1 MSLIDEQLARL
12 AREHEERG
20 EKREA
25 ERRVASAPAAE
36 IAGIIEIAPERERE
50 LASRIGTLAEAQ
62 SAFAA
67 FDFENGTTA
76 SLIELLLLAGVR
88 LRASDIHIEPQE
100 VAVSLRMRIDGI
112 MQDAGT
118 IPIPYHKLFS
128 SRLKLLARMKLN
140 ADKPQDGRFSV
151 RLPESQI
158 EVRVSSVPSQYGET
172 VVMRILDPR
181 ALETDIGSLGLRQ
194 DDFAIVMRE
203 LSVPN
208 GMILNTGPTGSGKT
222 TTLYSFLK
230 KVARPEK
237 KAITIEDPIEYAISG
252 IEQTQVSEDKGYSF
266 ATGLKAIVRQDPD
279 IILVGE
285 IRDAETAEIGMQAA
299 LTGHQVF
306 STVHANDA
314 AGAIPRLLDMGVQKE
329 TIGPAINLIMGQRLV
344 RRLCEKCKKPSQGL
358 RPAEVDAVMHEKIKK
373 YLEILPA
380 RVSREGLAAEGMCE
394 SVGCLACDNTG
405 YRGRIALFEL
415 FPINADAE
423 KIIAANTGYADL
435 YAFAIARGM
444 VTMQQDGMLKVLHGI
459 TTVAEIEA
467 ATGPI
472 EM

>member
-20 EKREA
+20 EKRAA
-25 ERRVASAPAAE
+25 ERAAAVAPQAEVAGVIGITPDRV
-36 IAGIIEIAPERERE
+36 RE
-50 LASRIGTLAEAQ
+50 LAPSIGTLADVKA
-62 SAFAA
+62 AFAA
-67 FDFENGTTA
+67 FDFENGPI
-76 SLIELLLLAGVR
+76 SSFIELVLLTSVH
-88 LRASDIHIEPQE
+88 LRVSDIHIEPQE
-100 VAVSLRMRIDGI
+100 TTVVVRLRIDGI
-112 MQDAGT
+112 MNEAGM
-118 IPIPYHKLFS
+118 IPLPYYKMLS
-128 SRLKLLARMKLN
+128 SRLKLAARMKLN

-151 RLPESQI
+151 RTEGVQI

-172 VVMRILDPR
+172 VVMRVLDPK
-181 ALETDIGSLGLRQ
+181 ALQTDIGSLGLRQ

-230 KVARPEK
+230 KVARPES
-237 KAITIEDPIEYAISG
+237 KAITIEDPIEYAVHG
-252 IEQTQVSEDKGYSF
+252 IEQTQVNEDKGYSF

-285 IRDAETAEIGMQAA
+285 IRDEETAGIAMQAA

-314 AGAIPRLLDMGVQKE
+314 VGAVPRLLDMGVEKE

-344 RRLCEKCKKPSQGL
+344 RRLCDACKKPAQVYAGFG
-358 RPAEVDAVMHEKIKK
+358 EKLKK
-373 YLEILPA
+373 YLDMIPA
-380 RVSREGLAAEGMCE
+380 RVMRDGLSVEGLCE
-394 SVGCLACDNTG
+394 PIGCIACDGAG
-405 YRGRIALFEL
+405 YRGRIAIFEL
-415 FPINADAE
+415 FAVNAEAE
-423 KIIAANTGYADL
+423 KLIASGAGYSDL
-435 YAFAIARGM
+435 YAFATARGM
-444 VTMQQDGMLKVLHGI
+444 VTMQQDGVLKALHGI
-459 TTVAEIEA
+459 TTVAEIET

-472 EM
+472 PL

>member
-67 FDFENGTTA
+67 FDFENGATA

-344 RRLCEKCKKPSQGL
+344 RRLCEKCKKPAG
-358 RPAEVDAVMHEKIKK
+358 ADAVMHEKIKK
-373 YLEILPA
+373 YLEMLPA
-380 RVSREGLAAEGMCE
+380 RASREGLSVEGMRD
-394 SVGCLACDNTG
+394 SVGCIACDNTG

-472 EM
+472 SF

>member
-25 ERRVASAPAAE
+25 ERRAAAAPAAE
-36 IAGIIEIAPERERE
+36 VAGVISIAPDRMQE
-50 LASRIGTLAEAQ
+50 LAPSVVTLTATRA
-62 SAFAA
+62 AFAA
-67 FDFENGTTA
+67 FDFENGPL
-76 SLIELLLLAGVR
+76 SSFMEFLLLAAVR

-100 VAVSLRMRIDGI
+100 GAVAVRLRIDGV
-112 MQDAGT
+112 MNEAGT
-118 IPIPYHKLFS
+118 APTQYSKMLS

-151 RLPESQI
+151 RMGDLQI
-158 EVRVSSVPSQYGET
+158 ETRVSSVPSQYGET
-172 VVMRILDPR
+172 LVMRVLDPK

-230 KVARPEK
+230 KVARPES
-237 KAITIEDPIEYAISG
+237 KAITIEDPIEYAVAG
-252 IEQTQVSEDKGYSF
+252 IEQTQVNEDKGYSF

-285 IRDAETAEIGMQAA
+285 IRDAETAGIAMQAA

-314 AGAIPRLLDMGVQKE
+314 VGAIPRLSDMGVQKE
-329 TIGPAINLIMGQRLV
+329 TIGPAVNLILGQRLV
-344 RRLCEKCKKPSQGL
+344 RRLCEKCKKPAGADAGF
-358 RPAEVDAVMHEKIKK
+358 AEKLKK
-373 YLEILPA
+373 YLELLPA
-380 RVSREGLAAEGMCE
+380 RVAREGLSADGLCEPAGCAE
-394 SVGCLACDNTG
+394 CDGAG
-405 YRGRIALFEL
+405 YRGRIAIFEL
-415 FPINADAE
+415 FPVNAEAE
-423 KIIAANTGYADL
+423 KLIAMGAGYGDL
-435 YAFAIARGM
+435 HAFATARGM
-444 VTMQQDGMLKVLHGI
+444 VTMQQDGVLKALHGI

-472 EM
+472 PF